1 MEQPIAPVTI
11 LAGLWK
17 FVVAAGAG
25 AILGVPA
32 QVRRRPGGIRTHALV
47 SLGAS
52 VFCMTAIAVVG
63 GESAEV
69 LRVLQGI
76 TAGVGFIGAAALLR
90 GDRIVQGI
98 NTAASIWIAA
108 GVGSAISFIRS
119 PVLGLLA
126 ALVATVINGVFMELD
141 LRMERRVQAGGGEAA
156 GRGGGG
162 SPGS

>member
-1 MEQPIAPVTI
+1 
-11 LAGLWK
+11 
-17 FVVAAGAG
+17 
-25 AILGVPA
+25 
-32 QVRRRPGGIRTHALV
+32 
-47 SLGAS
+47 
-52 VFCMTAIAVVG
+52 MTSIAVVG
-63 GESAEV
+63 GVSADV
-69 LRVLQGI
+69 LRALQGI
-76 TAGVGFIGAAALLR
+76 TTGVGFIGAAALLR